1 MFNKNII
8 NKFIYIFEI
17 LIDYL
22 SINIYQS
29 IIFLIID
36 KLKFFKKREGR
47 EKKNDIKLY
56 ELNIF

>member
-36 KLKFFKKREGR
+36 KLKFLKKREGR

-56 ELNIF
+56 ALNIF